1 MTPERRVQIPVQ
13 KPGYPGGNLGRTG
26 TLPDRSGMHT
36 SPPLGPLIIML
47 GEVSTNKGITHAPGD
62 MFQNN

>member
-13 KPGYPGGNLGRTG
+13 NLVTQVG
-26 TLPDRSGMHT
+26 TLGGPSDFPTGRACTPVHRSAPFYHAC
-36 SPPLGPLIIML
+36 
-47 GEVSTNKGITHAPGD
+47 EVSTNKGITHAPGN